1 LYIGT
6 GLTNSVVWTPD
17 LLVTPPIQV
26 EKS

>member
-1 LYIGT
+1 
-6 GLTNSVVWTPD
+6 LTNSVVWTPD